1 MSRNPSVTAYPA
13 KLAIQPIA
21 AIRAAQE
28 ADAYFK
34 ASPLSRPT
42 ATPSLN
48 ALELMYAYYSD

>member
-1 MSRNPSVTAYPA
+1 MNRNPSVTAYPA
-13 KLAIQPIA
+13 KLDIQPIA

-34 ASPLSRPT
+34 ASAQPRRV
-42 ATPSLN
+42 AAPSLN

>member
-1 MSRNPSVTAYPA
+1 MSRYPSVTTLDA
-13 KLAIQPIA
+13 KLALHPIT

-34 ASPLSRPT
+34 ADPQPRKT
-42 ATPSLN
+42 AAPSLN

>member
-13 KLAIQPIA
+13 KLDIQPIA

-34 ASPLSRPT
+34 ANPQPRRAS
-42 ATPSLN
+42 APSLN
-48 ALELMYAYYSD
+48 ALELMYAYYTD

>member
-1 MSRNPSVTAYPA
+1 MSRHPSVTDFDA

-34 ASPLSRPT
+34 ASPLPRK
-42 ATPSLN
+42 AAAPSLN